1 MADSSR
7 KSTRGVATSW
17 QEVSCILYWLEID
30 EKNFNLITGGGQKD
44 AKGVV
49 TGQKLKKNDAYKLLA
64 DYINARFHKKWD
76 WKVVSTRYRSV
87 FKKYTATKRAFMDV
101 SGKKFG
107 LTVEEVA
114 RGVTIDQKLDS
125 MCHGYRRWDAL
136 FGTRQNVNPSYSL
149 ESVDSDDEEEEN
161 DGNEEN
167 DSFDDEI
174 SNSQISC
181 KFIA

>member
-1 MADSSR
+1 
-7 KSTRGVATSW
+7 
-17 QEVSCILYWLEID
+17 
-30 EKNFNLITGGGQKD
+30 
-44 AKGVV
+44 
-49 TGQKLKKNDAYKLLA
+49 LKKNDAYKLLA
-64 DYINARFHKKWD
+64 DYVNARFHKKWD

-174 SNSQISC
+174 SNLQHPSTDLQLDFLTEPRSA
-181 KFIA
+181 FSSLAPSPVSAPSAASGSGSFAPLV